1 VIRGSLLVIPIE
13 EALIYIQPIYLR
25 AEGGKIPELKRVIVA
40 YENRIAMEETLDS
53 ALAAVFGGRIAP
65 DKETTGIVPREP
77 GVPRVPETGQNVLRQ
92 ASDHYNRALEAQRR
106 GDWALYGEEIRKL
119 GDLLRSAK

>member
-1 VIRGSLLVIPIE
+1 MVIRIE

-40 YENRIAMEETLDS
+40 YENGIAMEETLDS
-53 ALAAVFGGRIAP
+53 ALASVFGGRVATE
-65 DKETTGIVPREP
+65 KETAGIVPR
-77 GVPRVPETGQNVLRQ
+77 VPRVPETGQNVLRQ

-119 GDLLRSAK
+119 GDLLKSAK